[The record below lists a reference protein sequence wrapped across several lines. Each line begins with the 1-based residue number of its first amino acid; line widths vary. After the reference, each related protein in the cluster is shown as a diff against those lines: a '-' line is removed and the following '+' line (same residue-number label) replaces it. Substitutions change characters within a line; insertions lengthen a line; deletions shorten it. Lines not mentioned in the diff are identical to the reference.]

1 MIRKVVSLKWA
12 LSWMSLALLI
22 LISTVLLCA
31 PLVPLVWLLWNWIAV
46 KLGLPPLS
54 LVEAAGLMLLAR
66 LLQASVVTT
75 NQTAE
80 KAAQK
85 AAESE

>member
-1 MIRKVVSLKWA
+1 MIRKIVSLKWA
-12 LSWMSLALLI
+12 ASWMSLALLI

-31 PLVPLVWLLWNWIAV
+31 PLVPVVWLLWNWVAV
-46 KLGLPPLS
+46 RLGLPPLS
-54 LVEAAGLMLLAR
+54 LVETAGLMLMAR

-80 KAAQK
+80 KAARK
-85 AAESE
+85 ATESE